1 MDFTIAGYTSGLGA
15 DIESIEPF
23 TEELTG
29 IVKEMQE
36 KLVDETK
43 MLEGT
48 EMLEREDIVIPPPEN
63 PEAVL
68 AQLTG
73 KNELSGDET
82 KDDQWSSA
90 SQNGLWTTDP
100 ILTSTPESSSSATTA
115 SSCSLRCPTRRSN
128 ELLSLEST
136 SCCKES
142 LDASG
147 CEIDATSGYCACM
160 VQTISVP
167 TDGTPSEEK

>member
-1 MDFTIAGYTSGLGA
+1 MDFGLTAYSSGFGT
-15 DIESIEPF
+15 DIETIEPF

-63 PEAVL
+63 PEEIL

-82 KDDQWSSA
+82 KDDQWTNA

-100 ILTSTPESSSSATTA
+100 ILTSMPESSSSATTA
-115 SSCSLRCPTRRSN
+115 RCSSLRCPTRRSR
-128 ELLSLEST
+128 ELSSPEST
-136 SCCKES
+136 NCCEGKS
-142 LDASG
+142 DDCG
-147 CEIDATSGYCACM
+147 CETDATSESCACM

-167 TDGTPSEEK
+167 TVGTPSEEK